1 MSTTTVS
8 VLNPL
13 LVTDG
18 SISGDGIFDIWMR
31 TLGAHLKREYA
42 EQRITGDEYA
52 KAYISLM
59 NNLLNTAVGFLT
71 QDAQLAMSQ
80 EQMRHDITISDA
92 QLAMAQTKLTHDTK
106 ISDAQLVIE
115 QDKLKQDTKISD
127 AQLTLAQTKLSNE
140 TKISD
145 ARLVIE
151 QSKLKQ
157 DITISDA
164 QLKVAQDKL
173 AQDIIISNAQL
184 KVTQDKLKQDTKISD
199 AQLSLA
205 QSKLSYETQL
215 LDAQVKHLSAQVS
228 LANKELT
235 LKDKDLALKD
245 KQVALAEA
253 QLKAAEVQYKDTVD
267 GVPVG
272 GVLGKQMK
280 VYEAQAKG
288 FKDNALQAAAKIMV
302 DTWNIRRQTD
312 EGLQTTKESKLY
324 DGNIGS
330 AIAEMFK
337 SVSIPVVPAP

>member
-1 MSTTTVS
+1 MPTTTVS

-18 SISGDGIFDIWMR
+18 SVSGNGIFDIWMR
-31 TLGAHLKREYA
+31 SLGAHLKREYA

-127 AQLTLAQTKLSNE
+127 AQLTLAQ
-140 TKISD
+140 
-145 ARLVIE
+145 
-151 QSKLKQ
+151 
-157 DITISDA
+157 
-164 QLKVAQDKL
+164 
-173 AQDIIISNAQL
+173 
-184 KVTQDKLKQDTKISD
+184 
-199 AQLSLA
+199 
-205 QSKLSYETQL
+205 SKLSHETQL
-215 LDAQVKHLSAQVS
+215 LDAQVEHLSAQVS

-235 LKDKDLALKD
+235 LKDKELALKD

-253 QLKAAEVQYKDTVD
+253 QIKAAQVQYQDTID
-267 GVPVG
+267 GKAIG

-280 VYEAQAKG
+280 VYDAQAKG
-288 FKDNALQAAAKIMV
+288 FKDNALQAATKIMV

-324 DGNIGS
+324 DGNIGN
-330 AIAEMFK
+330 AIAEMFG
-337 SVSIPVVPAP
+337 SVSIPVAQAPTP

>member
-1 MSTTTVS
+1 MPTTTVS

-18 SISGDGIFDIWMR
+18 SVSGDGIFDIWMR
-31 TLGAHLKREYA
+31 SLGAHLKREYA

-127 AQLTLAQTKLSNE
+127 AQLTLAQSKLSNE
-140 TKISD
+140 IK
-145 ARLVIE
+145 
-151 QSKLKQ
+151 
-157 DITISDA
+157 ISDA

-173 AQDIIISNAQL
+173 AQDI
-184 KVTQDKLKQDTKISD
+184 KVSD
-199 AQLSLA
+199 AQLTLA
-205 QSKLSYETQL
+205 QSKLSHETQL
-215 LDAQVKHLSAQVS
+215 LDAQVESLSAQVK
-228 LANKELT
+228 LADKELI
-235 LKDKDLALKD
+235 LKDKDLALKE

-253 QLKAAEVQYKDTVD
+253 QLKAAEAQYKDTID
-267 GVPVG
+267 GQPVG

-280 VYEAQAKG
+280 VYDAQAKG
-288 FKDNALQAAAKIMV
+288 FKDNALQAATKIMV

-312 EGLQTTKESKLY
+312 ESLQTTDDSKLY
-324 DGNIGS
+324 DGNIGN

-337 SVSIPVVPAP
+337 SVSIPVAPAPTP